1 MFFLQSPTM
10 NPNQCPPAY
19 SRCKAKRLL
28 LRDIR
33 PTPNSRNQSLLRKS
47 DLCPKQCIYCDIW
60 KLALLVYS
68 RPTQP
73 TSKPNT
79 PTSSSP
85 TSFPTR
91 QQSQPSYYSPYSSP
105 TSPYPPNDHQQSL
118 KTVEAGHTLQRAQL
132 SSILS
137 ICTVE
142 GAEES
147 EGLRIAHDR
156 CLGAVL
162 ELVRKERAIRRE
174 MQLQRETEEQ
184 EEQDQRERVARQ
196 REAMRERREREF
208 EHRFAGDGCGYAS
221 MRRAGAGLVVS
232 CAM

>member
-10 NPNQCPPAY
+10 TPHQQPSAY
-19 SRCKAKRLL
+19 SRCRAKRLL

-33 PTPNSRNQSLLRKS
+33 PTSNSRNQSLLRKS

-68 RPTQP
+68 RPTPP

-79 PTSSSP
+79 PTSASL
-85 TSFPTR
+85 TSFPTH
-91 QQSQPSYYSPYSSP
+91 QQSQPSYYSPGPSP
-105 TSPYPPNDHQQSL
+105 TSPYPPNDYQRSL
-118 KTVEAGHTLQRAQL
+118 RTLEAGHTLQRAHL

-156 CLGAVL
+156 CLAAVL
-162 ELVRKERAIRRE
+162 ELVRRERAIRRE
-174 MQLQRETEEQ
+174 MLLQRETEEQ
-184 EEQDQRERVARQ
+184 EEQDQRDRVARQ
-196 REAMRERREREF
+196 REATRERREREF
-208 EHRFAGDGCGYAS
+208 EHRYGGDGCGYAS
-221 MRRAGAGLVVS
+221 IRRAGGGLVVS

>member
-1 MFFLQSPTM
+1 MSPHQRT
-10 NPNQCPPAY
+10 PHH

-68 RPTQP
+68 RQAQP

-79 PTSSSP
+79 PTTP
-85 TSFPTR
+85 SFPTR
-91 QQSQPSYYSPYSSP
+91 QQSQSYYSPRPSP
-105 TSPYPPNDHQQSL
+105 TSPYPPNDHQQAL
-118 KTVEAGHTLQRAQL
+118 RAVEAGHTLQRAQL

-162 ELVRKERAIRRE
+162 ELVRRERAIRRE
-174 MQLQRETEEQ
+174 MSQEEEREEQ
-184 EEQDQRERVARQ
+184 EEQDRRERESRQ
-196 REAMRERREREF
+196 REAMLKRERERREREF
-208 EHRFAGDGCGYAS
+208 EYRYAGESCGYGS
-221 MRRAGAGLVVS
+221 LRRGSGGVVVS